1 MIIVRLANEIAL
13 QNSIRKALAAVA
25 LFQMG
30 ASTPNVA
37 SNAVASEYSTE
48 AVVSVKAYIDDLMYE
63 ARIKKELVGETA
75 IAILDRAAAQR
86 TAPVILPNATD
97 EQEPAL
103 GTIKQ

>member
-1 MIIVRLANEIAL
+1 M
-13 QNSIRKALAAVA
+13 
-25 LFQMG
+25 FQMG
-30 ASTPNVA
+30 ASTPNVS

-48 AVVSVKAYIDDLMYE
+48 AIASVKAYIDDLMYQ

-97 EQEPAL
+97 NKEPAL
-103 GTIKQ
+103 GTVEQ